1 MTGKS
6 WTTKWNDVIGYL
18 STIAGFAS
26 AIEYTDAGA
35 LKIESANSDIGSPI
49 QSTQDGSSKSIPV
62 PATAVMFAVHA
73 EGGDVRLEIDG
84 AASATSTIRVP
95 EDTWLV
101 YPIVGG
107 TQTLFSYG
115 NIGVV
120 ANVRFLG

>member
-1 MTGKS
+1 MAQMYAIKS
-6 WTTKWNDVIGYL
+6 SDGYAKAL
-18 STIAGFAS
+18 
-26 AIEYTDAGA
+26 ECTDEGL
-35 LKIESANSDIGSPI
+35 LKIDSDLSSIDKGSPVR
-49 QSTQDGSSKSIPV
+49 SVQDGTSKSIAV
-62 PATAVMFAVHA
+62 PAAATMFACHA
-73 EGGDVRLEIDG
+73 EGGDIRLEIDG

-115 NIGVV
+115 DIGVV